1 MVHEEQGFRTLA
13 LESKKKAL
21 ALLKGLIAS
30 SLAFAAA
37 AGPVAM
43 SLSVPDEGGLIHQA
57 LLTFSGQGITH
68 EWAGVVSKYGPATA
82 LWHKLHK
89 ANWLGSCLCSSL
101 GATTMGDIIFF
112 LCYISAHPLLKVS
125 GQNVLQ
131 GFGRLALKGFIWQTG
146 VWLADYARHLCTL
159 NIQSLPLMRSKSG
172 NIRKTLDPVNRMI
185 LLHKLRKEKVH
196 RTRVVSPMGNLC
208 QSSLP

>member
-89 ANWLGSCLCSSL
+89 ANWLGSSFSSFAISVPIPCSKCLAKMCCKAL
-101 GATTMGDIIFF
+101 GDW
-112 LCYISAHPLLKVS
+112 P
-125 GQNVLQ
+125 
-131 GFGRLALKGFIWQTG
+131 
-146 VWLADYARHLCTL
+146 
-159 NIQSLPLMRSKSG
+159 
-172 NIRKTLDPVNRMI
+172 
-185 LLHKLRKEKVH
+185 
-196 RTRVVSPMGNLC
+196 
-208 QSSLP
+208 